1 MSNVGVIGAGAFG
14 TALACAL
21 ARGNTPV
28 TLWARAADQVNAMN
42 QTRENAKYL
51 PDVALPDGL
60 RATNT
65 LSDLANMDAVLLVVP
80 AQTTRAVIADPFF
93 ETLKCP
99 VLLCAKGL
107 ERDTGK
113 LQSDI
118 VAQTHKHLTTGVIS
132 GPGFAREIATGK
144 PTALTLGFGDPAQ
157 GEALQS
163 LLSTP
168 TMRLYLSDDPLGA
181 QLGGALKNVFA
192 IACGIVA
199 GAGLG
204 ESAQAALLTRGFAE
218 LTLLASK
225 MGARA
230 ETLSGLSGFGDLV
243 LSCTSKQSRNFSFGY
258 QVGQSADFSPTNTVE
273 GIATASA
280 ISALAKRHNIDM
292 PICFAVSEVL
302 SGKLSVQDAL
312 VRLMTRPLRR
322 EA

>member
-21 ARGNTPV
+21 ARGNNSV
-28 TLWARAADQVNAMN
+28 TLWARAADQVSAMN
-42 QTRENAKYL
+42 QTRMNTKYL

-60 RATNT
+60 SATNA

-93 ETLKCP
+93 ETLECP
-99 VLLCAKGL
+99 LLLCAKGL

-144 PTALTLGFGDPAQ
+144 PTALTLGFDDLTQ

-168 TMRLYLSDDPLGA
+168 TMRLYLSDDPLGV

-192 IACGIVA
+192 IACGIVS

-258 QVGQSADFSPTNTVE
+258 QVGQSADFAPTNTVE

-280 ISALAKRHNIDM
+280 ISALAKRHDIDM

-312 VRLMTRPLRR
+312 VRLMTRPLKR